1 MTRHKKRTAVAVL
14 FLENWLLLIFFLPS
28 GKQHSPVQLIE
39 VNRFLLGEFVF
50 SIKNI
55 SIKWCEAK
63 QSGKKD
69 FIFYQIAVNQLF
81 L

>member
-1 MTRHKKRTAVAVL
+1 LK
-14 FLENWLLLIFFLPS
+14 NGYYYSFLPC
-28 GKQHSPVQLIE
+28 GKHHSPVQLIE
-39 VNRFLLGEFVF
+39 ANRFLLGEVLF

-55 SIKWCEAK
+55 SIKWSEAK
-63 QSGKKD
+63 HSGKKD